1 MRRVLVVAYEGA
13 ELLDIACPTDVLDA
27 ANRLGAR
34 PGYRIELA
42 TLGGAAVRCSSGLVL
57 NAEQQLELV
66 TGPLDTVIV
75 IGGWGHERAAA
86 DHRMI
91 THMRRLA
98 ACSRRVASV
107 CTGAF
112 VLAAAG
118 LLNGRRAT
126 THWAFAER
134 LAESYPAVHVDA
146 GPIFVREG
154 DVYTAAGVTSGLD
167 LALSFVTDDHGP
179 ELARGVAR
187 SLVAYLQRPGDQDQV
202 SMFLAAPT
210 PEKDLVRSVTAYVE
224 ANPAEDLGV
233 AALAKRFGHSA
244 RHLTRLFSE
253 HLDMSPSRYVRT
265 VRSELACRLLSGTG
279 LPLAA
284 VARRCGF
291 GSTETLRK
299 TFVGQYGMSPSAYRK
314 LRA

>member
-1 MRRVLVVAYEGA
+1 MLVIAYEGA

-27 ANRLGAR
+27 ANRHGAR
-34 PGYRIELA
+34 PGYEIELA
-42 TLGGAAVRCSSGLVL
+42 TLGGAPVRCSSGLTLDVR
-57 NAEQQLELV
+57 QRLEHV
-66 TGPLDTVIV
+66 TGSLDTVIV

-91 THMRRLA
+91 AQLRRLA

-112 VLAAAG
+112 LLAAAG
-118 LLNGRRAT
+118 LLDGRRAT

-134 LAESYPAVHVDA
+134 LAEAYPAVQVDA

-179 ELARGVAR
+179 ELARAVAR
-187 SLVAYLQRPGDQDQV
+187 SLIAYLQRPGEQDQV

-210 PEKDLVRSVTAYVE
+210 PEKDFIRSVVAYVE
-224 ANPAEDLGV
+224 ANPAQDLGV

-244 RHLTRLFSE
+244 RHLTRLFAE
-253 HLDMSPSRYVRT
+253 HLGVSPSRYVRT
-265 VRSELACRLLSGTG
+265 VRSELARRLLASTG

-299 TFVGQYGMSPSAYRK
+299 TFVDQYGTSPSAYRK